1 MSDATIPMAADVTP
15 TQVALKEPFDTVY
28 HREFGAM
35 VRLAVALVDRV
46 EEAEEVVQEAFA
58 QLYLRYRVVTNPVG
72 YLRVS
77 VLNGCRKVLRR
88 RAVARRWRPDP
99 GDTAGLNTLHG
110 TVADVQYMG
119 AHVEYAVDVN
129 GVELTAWSP
138 DEYEKGAAV
147 LVTFS
152 PEHVHLLPPQG

>member
-1 MSDATIPMAADVTP
+1 TENEETP
-15 TQVALKEPFDTVY
+15 A
-28 HREFGAM
+28 
-35 VRLAVALVDRV
+35 
-46 EEAEEVVQEAFA
+46 
-58 QLYLRYRVVTNPVG
+58 
-72 YLRVS
+72 
-77 VLNGCRKVLRR
+77 VLRSENLGV
-88 RAVARRWRPDP
+88 RAAAQP